1 MVAPARRAA
10 RSTAKTVRTAP
21 AVPQNAHLRRPILCN
36 VIYALSPDGADGRAT
51 CSPVC
56 CASLSALSASTCV
69 AWLACS
75 SSSLHLVKVGR
86 EPVVGGNAVVVS
98 QGIEAGHAHE
108 QSWPA
113 STQIVRVVVGDGRDR
128 VRLALGAG
136 AVRAV

>member
-10 RSTAKTVRTAP
+10 RTTAKTVRTAP

-36 VIYALSPDGADGRAT
+36 VIYPLSPDEAGGRAS
-51 CSPVC
+51 SPAC
-56 CASLSALSASTCV
+56 CASRFLPFPASTCV

-86 EPVVGGNAVVVS
+86 EPVVAGDAVVVS

-113 STQIVRVVVGDGRDR
+113 ST
-128 VRLALGAG
+128 
-136 AVRAV
+136 